1 MLPADTLVTRA
12 RTLPEMKSQ
21 HAMRTERGQMLLG
34 IRAPAGWGFLVS
46 LINNKHLA
54 CTQQFRVSFRDTPWI
69 EKVGTVYG
77 GL

>member
-1 MLPADTLVTRA
+1 MLPADILDTRA

-34 IRAPAGWGFLVS
+34 IRAPADWRLVS
-46 LINNKHLA
+46 LTNNDHSA
-54 CTQQFRVSFRDTPWI
+54 YTQRFRVSFRDTPQTC
-69 EKVGTVYG
+69 EVGTAYG